1 MDIINRIGA
10 AAALEQLAEECTEL
24 AQAALKM
31 ARCLRGENPVAGS
44 MEEMTDH
51 IHEEIADVQN
61 VLSILEGT
69 YLYDPHRVAR
79 IMEKKMRRWR
89 RRLSRWR
96 RYDS

>member
-1 MDIINRIGA
+1 MTLDEMILEFKESADGQEQRLKGLREKDIH
-10 AAALEQLAEECTEL
+10 T
-24 AQAALKM
+24 
-31 ARCLRGENPVAGS
+31 
-44 MEEMTDH
+44 
-51 IHEEIADVQN
+51 
-61 VLSILEGT
+61 SILEGT